1 MRTKVLLCGATGFIG
16 RNMLEF
22 FSKNKEFDIRA
33 TSYKRPKFDVKN
45 SANEIEWVKG
55 DLRDPS
61 FVNTVMQN
69 VDIVIQCAATT
80 SGSKDIV
87 NTPYLHVTDNAVM
100 NSLLLRSAHDNKVSH
115 FIFFSCTVMYPSS
128 VSAIKEIDF
137 DNNTPLHERY
147 FGVGHTKLYIE
158 RMLEFY
164 SKISDMK
171 TTAIRH
177 SNIYGQHDKYDFER
191 SHVFG
196 ATVSKVM
203 LATDTVTVWGTGEEA
218 RDLLHVDDLN
228 RFVGLAIERQIE
240 KYELFNCGAGIVIK
254 IKDLVEKIVKISGK
268 SLFIKHDLTMPS
280 IPTSLCVNCEKAEKK
295 LGWVPEVSL
304 ETGIYSTLNWW
315 AQNIDPETLK
325 IKEN

>member
-61 FVNTVMQN
+61 FVNTAMQN

-164 SKISDMK
+164 SKIFMVSM
-171 TTAIRH
+171 ISMI
-177 SNIYGQHDKYDFER
+177 SNAAMFLVLPFPKLCLQLIPLQ
-191 SHVFG
+191 FG
-196 ATVSKVM
+196 
-203 LATDTVTVWGTGEEA
+203 E
-218 RDLLHVDDLN
+218 
-228 RFVGLAIERQIE
+228 Q
-240 KYELFNCGAGIVIK
+240 
-254 IKDLVEKIVKISGK
+254 VKR
-268 SLFIKHDLTMPS
+268 
-280 IPTSLCVNCEKAEKK
+280 
-295 LGWVPEVSL
+295 L
-304 ETGIYSTLNWW
+304 ETFCT
-315 AQNIDPETLK
+315 
-325 IKEN
+325 